1 MASTAALFTPAY
13 ARFPMNAS
21 EYLSVVQGHH
31 EEARRR
37 GVLFR
42 AAEDGGALHGRGV
55 RLDGRDVCS
64 FASCSYLGLE
74 FHPALVEGAADA
86 ARRWGTQFSTS
97 RGYLAAPPCAELED
111 RLSALFGGWALVASS
126 TSLGHQMVL
135 PVLATER
142 DAVVLDNQAH
152 RSLQVAA
159 TLAQAAGA
167 TVETVRHRELDE
179 RAVEAVA
186 RLARRHRTVWFACDG
201 IYSMYGDG
209 APFGILRRILDA
221 APNVRLYVDDA
232 HGMSWAGEHGRGY
245 FLSRFPLSGR
255 VVLGTSLSKAFAA
268 GGACFVFAS
277 REERERVRLCGGP
290 YVFSG
295 PMQPPMM
302 GAALAS
308 AGIHLSDELAGLQRT
323 YRERVELCHALL
335 AEHGLPLLSD
345 TGGPILFL
353 PVGPADAAMTL
364 SQRMMDEGYFVTI
377 ASYPSVPQR
386 RAGIRL
392 TLTALHTPAEV
403 RGVVEALARHLP
415 RVAAEHG
422 VTDAS
427 LAELFAD
434 AVPAESR
441 RGMRLRLPSLPAAG
455 AAPAP
460 ATRPG
465 AQGADGALPRGWT
478 VEVLDTADALD
489 AAEWDARMG
498 GRGAS
503 SREALR
509 LAERFFRGRGV
520 PEEEWT
526 FRYVVVRGPGGA
538 PLAMTYFTRCL
549 FKDDMFMR
557 EEVSREVERLRREDP
572 YLLTSTVLMLGS
584 MLSEGDHLWT
594 DRAGPWREAMEA
606 LHGVLMRHA
615 EAWGVSSVVL
625 RDLPGDDAE
634 MDAWMRAR
642 DYVKAP
648 QPDTHRLAA
657 EGAAGLERRMRT
669 AGRQTRRV
677 LRGLEEAAPAYRVR
691 VFGVHGEPLDEGL
704 AGHLYGL
711 YRDVAGRKLRINTFP
726 LPADLVPALAAC
738 PAWELVA
745 LALDGA
751 PVAWYAAHRAPGHYA
766 AFLCGVDRRHVD
778 GREDGAYRQM
788 LRAMALRAAELGA
801 HTLHWGMDAET
812 EKLRFGAVA
821 HPTCAYVLVR
831 DHDHGERLEEVA
843 RAVGLGG

>member
-1 MASTAALFTPAY
+1 
-13 ARFPMNAS
+13 MNAS
-21 EYLSVVQGHH
+21 EYLTVVQAHH

-42 AAEDGGALHGRGV
+42 VAEGDEPLGGRGV

-74 FHPALVEGAADA
+74 FHPDLVEGAAEA

-97 RGYLAAPPCAELED
+97 RGYLAAPPYAELED

-179 RAVEAVA
+179 RAVETVA

-209 APFGILRRILDA
+209 APFGLLRRLLDA

-245 FLSRFPLSGR
+245 FLSRFPLSER
-255 VVLGTSLSKAFAA
+255 VVLGTSLNKAFAA
-268 GGACFVFAS
+268 GGGCFVFAS
-277 REERERVRLCGGP
+277 REERERVRMCGGP

-295 PMQPPMM
+295 PLQPPMM

-308 AGIHLSDELAGLQRT
+308 AALHLSDGIVGAQRV

-353 PVGPADAAMTL
+353 PVGPAEAAMTL
-364 SQRMMDEGYFVTI
+364 SRRMMDEGWFVTV
-377 ASYPSVPQR
+377 ATYPSVPQR

-427 LAELFAD
+427 LAEWFAD

-441 RGMRLRLPSLPAAG
+441 RGMRLRLPSPAGDGGAAVAAQVPSDAAG
-455 AAPAP
+455 
-460 ATRPG
+460 
-465 AQGADGALPRGWT
+465 LPEGWT
-478 VEVLDTADALD
+478 VEVAETADALD
-489 AAEWDARMG
+489 AAEWDARIG

-509 LAERFFRGRGV
+509 LAERFFRGRGR

-526 FRYVVVRGPGGA
+526 FRYVVVRAPGGA
-538 PLAMTYFTRCL
+538 PAAMTYFTRCL
-549 FKDDMFMR
+549 CKDDMFVR
-557 EEVSREVERLRREDP
+557 EEVSREVERLRADEA
-572 YLLTSTVLMLGS
+572 YLLTSDVLMLGS
-584 MLSEGDHLWT
+584 LLSEGDHLWT
-594 DRAGPWREAMEA
+594 DRGGPWRQAMEV
-606 LHGVLMRHA
+606 LHGVLMRQA

-625 RDLPGDDAE
+625 RDLPGDDPE

-648 QPDTHRLAA
+648 QPDTHRLAV
-657 EGAAGLERRMRT
+657 EGAAGLERRMRA
-669 AGRQTRRV
+669 AGRQTRAV
-677 LRGLEEAAPAYRVR
+677 LRGLEAAAPAYRLR
-691 VFGVHGEPLDEGL
+691 VFGVHGEPLDP
-704 AGHLYGL
+704 ATAAHLYAQ
-711 YRDVAGRKLRINTFP
+711 YRGVAGRKLRINTFP
-726 LPADLVPALAAC
+726 LPAELVPALAAC

-745 LALDGA
+745 LVLDPAAGGPA
-751 PVAWYAAHRAPGHYA
+751 DGTPVAWYAAHRAPHDYA
-766 AFLCGVDRRHVD
+766 AFLCGVDRRWVD

-801 HTLHWGMDAET
+801 RTLHWGMDAET

-843 RAVGLGG
+843 RAVGLAAG